1 MIVVKGSVAELV
13 EKKSRFIAY
22 VEPIETEAD
31 ASAFIASIKK
41 KHYDARHNCTAVIL
55 PDGSQRS
62 SDDGEPSGTAG
73 RPMLDVLN
81 GRGIVGVVVVV
92 TRYFGGVLLGTGG
105 LVRAYQG
112 ALQLAL
118 EECELYEPIVGAD
131 YAFTCSYNDWGKV
144 QYTLREMGVEESSG
158 TIDYAQDVVAHLFV
172 PDEVKDALFKKLI
185 DSTAGRIKIEE
196 E

>member
-1 MIVVKGSVAELV
+1 M
-13 EKKSRFIAY
+13 
-22 VEPIETEAD
+22 
-31 ASAFIASIKK
+31 
-41 KHYDARHNCTAVIL
+41 
-55 PDGSQRS
+55 
-62 SDDGEPSGTAG
+62 
-73 RPMLDVLN
+73 
-81 GRGIVGVVVVV
+81 
-92 TRYFGGVLLGTGG
+92 GTGG